1 MRIFSFL
8 LLMLFSTFAFSQ
20 EIGSVDTAFKLLG
33 PNHKVVVDAFD
44 DPEVK
49 GVTCYVSSS
58 KTGGLTGAMGLA
70 SERSEASIAC
80 RQVGPIEISAKAK
93 GSPKGAEVFNES
105 RSILFKKMRVVR
117 MFDAQRNVLL
127 YLVYFDKLIDGSP
140 KNSLTAVPVQPWR

>member
-1 MRIFSFL
+1 MRVFL
-8 LLMLFSTFAFSQ
+8 SLVFLFAFSAQAQ
-20 EIGSVDTAFKLLG
+20 EIGAVDTAFKLLG
-33 PNHKVVVDAFD
+33 PNHKVVVEAFD

-58 KTGGLTGAMGLA
+58 KTGGLTGALGMA

-80 RQVGPIEISAKAK
+80 RQVGPIELSAKVKAT
-93 GSPKGAEVFNES
+93 PKGAEVFSES

-117 MFDAQRNVLL
+117 MLDPQRNVLL

-140 KNSLTAVPVQPWR
+140 KNSLTAVPIQPWR